1 MKTIRY
7 AFVRS
12 LPIMAGY
19 IVLGLGFGVLLQSKG
34 YGAGW
39 ALVMSGLIYAG
50 SMQYVAI
57 DMLAGGAS
65 LISAAIMTL
74 MVNARHLFYGI
85 SMLERYKDTGAAKP
99 YLIFALTDETYSVV
113 CSGGVPEGV
122 DQKKYYFWVSLLNQ
136 LYWIAGGV
144 AGALLG
150 SVLPFDTTGIDFSMT
165 ALFLVVMTEQWKAS
179 RDHTPALVGLGVSLV
194 CLLIFGSSDFLIPS
208 MVGITAA
215 LTVLR
220 GFMQKRRPT
229 MPFDVHGAL
238 LVAVV
243 AGVTALIRFLPFVVF
258 GGGRPTPKFV
268 VYLAGVLP
276 CAIMAMLVVYCLRGV
291 DLRGPTHGLPELL
304 AGAAVVGL
312 HLWKKNTLLS
322 IAVGTALYMV
332 LVQAV
337 FV

>member
-57 DMLAGGAS
+57 DLLAGGAS

-122 DQKKYYFWVSLLNQ
+122 DRKKYYFWVSLLNQ

-144 AGALLG
+144 A
-150 SVLPFDTTGIDFSMT
+150 GIDFSMT

-194 CLLIFGSSDFLIPS
+194 CLLVFGSSDFLIPS

-220 GFMQKRRPT
+220 GFMQKKEA
-229 MPFDVHGAL
+229 DH
-238 LVAVV
+238 AV
-243 AGVTALIRFLPFVVF
+243 
-258 GGGRPTPKFV
+258 
-268 VYLAGVLP
+268 
-276 CAIMAMLVVYCLRGV
+276 
-291 DLRGPTHGLPELL
+291 
-304 AGAAVVGL
+304 
-312 HLWKKNTLLS
+312 
-322 IAVGTALYMV
+322 
-332 LVQAV
+332 
-337 FV
+337 

>member
-57 DMLAGGAS
+57 DLLAGGAS

-122 DQKKYYFWVSLLNQ
+122 DRKKYYFWVSLLNQ

-144 AGALLG
+144 TGALLG

-179 RDHTPALVGLGVSLV
+179 RDHTPRAGGAGGVAGLS
-194 CLLIFGSSDFLIPS
+194 
-208 MVGITAA
+208 A
-215 LTVLR
+215 
-220 GFMQKRRPT
+220 GFRQQRFPD
-229 MPFDVHGAL
+229 PVHGGHHGSLDGA
-238 LVAVV
+238 A
-243 AGVTALIRFLPFVVF
+243 RFYAEK
-258 GGGRPTPKFV
+258 GGRPCRLMYTV
-268 VYLAGVLP
+268 R
-276 CAIMAMLVVYCLRGV
+276 CLW
-291 DLRGPTHGLPELL
+291 P
-304 AGAAVVGL
+304 
-312 HLWKKNTLLS
+312 LWR
-322 IAVGTALYMV
+322 A
-332 LVQAV
+332 
-337 FV
+337 